1 MATVRKQA
9 GRALLVAW
17 GMRAFWARQKVY
29 VLTHLHRQITLL
41 YVYLFCPPPPLNSPL
56 AVKSQ
61 PFAEHGHVRLFVKP
75 SSYEFLGAFFSKGR
89 PFSIWLSTQF
99 SRGCRGPPASGD
111 AFSRGI
117 EMACYVTPPVQCR
130 WRCGERGLFDAKSVK
145 LRISPKTGCVARFPA
160 AFPFCSAGCFFQA
173 GETMVV
179 FAAAVRESSLSRSA
193 QQSGGFHVERD
204 AVCKEVRLCRMGDG
218 TIIRP
223 LCCPCLR
230 ALASRQ
236 KLFWRRSGKSFVM
249 PAFTPCLQKPLSGAF
264 GRRFRQRYWA
274 FGRRGLRCGANR
286 FLTDGRL
293 RLLQLAGKAVEKRR
307 IHDGVDFEQTPP
319 RFSLLDCGT
328 KHGCDGRG
336 HIAMVVV
343 HLRASMLCATVKRP
357 AGFTRLATRFASA
370 SLSRK

>member
-17 GMRAFWARQKVY
+17 GMSAFWARQKVY

-41 YVYLFCPPPPLNSPL
+41 EARKTAPPPLNSPL

-179 FAAAVRESSLSRSA
+179 FAAAVRESSPSRSA
-193 QQSGGFHVERD
+193 AAIWRISRRKGCGLQRGAPVPNGRRD
-204 AVCKEVRLCRMGDG
+204 DHSASL
-218 TIIRP
+218 
-223 LCCPCLR
+223 LSL
-230 ALASRQ
+230 LASACLSAKALLATIWEELRHACLYAMSA
-236 KLFWRRSGKSFVM
+236 KTAVGSVRKTLPAAILGFRS
-249 PAFTPCLQKPLSGAF
+249 
-264 GRRFRQRYWA
+264 
-274 FGRRGLRCGANR
+274 
-286 FLTDGRL
+286 
-293 RLLQLAGKAVEKRR
+293 
-307 IHDGVDFEQTPP
+307 
-319 RFSLLDCGT
+319 
-328 KHGCDGRG
+328 
-336 HIAMVVV
+336 
-343 HLRASMLCATVKRP
+343 
-357 AGFTRLATRFASA
+357 TRLAVRCKPVLDGRTA
-370 SLSRK
+370 SLTSAGRQSSRKAANPRWNRFRTSPSTLQPPRLRDEARM